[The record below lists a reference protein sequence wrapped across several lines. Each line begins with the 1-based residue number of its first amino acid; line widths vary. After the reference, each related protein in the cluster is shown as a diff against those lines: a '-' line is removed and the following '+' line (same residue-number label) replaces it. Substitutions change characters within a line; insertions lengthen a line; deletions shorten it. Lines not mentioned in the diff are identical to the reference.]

1 MSSRPRRSSRDAATA
16 KPPRICKHPSSEPV
30 DATSCTL
37 RLLRQAVD
45 NLNQNRCL
53 LCDLDFVN
61 LDDNLI
67 IQLFYKADRRDH
79 RSVDSDGN
87 IILPP
92 PTHRCTSQQLKQWF
106 EKGTLQKNNAIE
118 EFSKYDYTVDT
129 DGTNETES
137 DYCEKSLCDSNPAA
151 RQEPPS
157 DPQPQEQQ
165 QEEQPP
171 SNMPESPQ
179 IRFCMGINI
188 KHLQRMDLT
197 EERLEEKIFGFV
209 DTYCKSLSTRL
220 RLENPRNLAGGWNYA
235 LPMVGALTAGND
247 KNRVVWTCQE
257 IRTIWR
263 SFSD

>member
-118 EFSKYDYTVDT
+118 EFSKYDT
-129 DGTNETES
+129 
-137 DYCEKSLCDSNPAA
+137 
-151 RQEPPS
+151 
-157 DPQPQEQQ
+157 
-165 QEEQPP
+165 
-171 SNMPESPQ
+171 
-179 IRFCMGINI
+179 
-188 KHLQRMDLT
+188 
-197 EERLEEKIFGFV
+197 
-209 DTYCKSLSTRL
+209 LSTQTA
-220 RLENPRNLAGGWNYA
+220 PMKPNLITARRASVIQIQQPGKSHQVIPNHKSNSKKSSLLLICLSHHKSVSVWVSTSSISKGW
-235 LPMVGALTAGND
+235 
-247 KNRVVWTCQE
+247 
-257 IRTIWR
+257 I
-263 SFSD
+263 